1 MRLYAASCDMDRFGV
16 VGAGDITIEAAITK
30 MMYLLGSY
38 PNDKEHVKQRL
49 SNSLRGEITE

>member
-1 MRLYAASCDMDRFGV
+1 
-16 VGAGDITIEAAITK
+16 